1 MIDIKDGIQ
10 FDPGFI
16 QHISAFEP
24 NIEYVYDTLSTC
36 RNFNQKKMQFKMFY
50 PKIQSLL
57 KNYLGFYLG
66 CILWAVYIKNLDDE
80 KPILNNLCFG
90 GEYSENDTL
99 EEIDFIKKYI
109 EQLKKDVKYYTGQ
122 NFSIDSQSLNI
133 LDAYRNFLKENKGF
147 VETKT
152 TKDIKLP
159 EGFKTPSD
167 KDLKEI
173 LEGIEKVI
181 ENGKLYELFPL
192 AEKVL

>member
-1 MIDIKDGIQ
+1 MIDIKDGVQ

-24 NIEYVYDTLSTC
+24 NIEYVYNTLSTC

-99 EEIDFIKKYI
+99 EEVDFIKKYI

>member
-1 MIDIKDGIQ
+1 MNFDNGAQ
-10 FDPGFI
+10 FDPGFV
-16 QHISAFEP
+16 QHISAFVP
-24 NIEYVYDTLSTC
+24 NIEYVYAGLNRLKNFTL
-36 RNFNQKKMQFKMFY
+36 KKNQFKMYY

-66 CILWAVYIKNLDDE
+66 CILWATYISQLDE

-90 GEYSENDTL
+90 GEYSEKETL
-99 EEIDFIKKYI
+99 SEVDFIKDYI

-122 NFSIDSQSLNI
+122 DFTINENSINI
-133 LDAYRNFLKENKGF
+133 LKAYREFLIANKGF

-159 EGFKTPSD
+159 ANLKTPSE
-167 KDLKEI
+167 KDLEEI
-173 LEGIEKVI
+173 LSGIEKVI
-181 ENGKLYELFPL
+181 DNGKLYELFPL

>member
-1 MIDIKDGIQ
+1 MIDIKDGVQ

-66 CILWAVYIKNLDDE
+66 CILWAVYIKNLDE

>member
-1 MIDIKDGIQ
+1 MNFDNGAQ
-10 FDPGFI
+10 FDPGFV
-16 QHISAFEP
+16 QHMSAFVP
-24 NIEYVYDTLSTC
+24 NIEYIYAGLNRLKNFTL
-36 RNFNQKKMQFKMFY
+36 KKNQFKMYY

-66 CILWAVYIKNLDDE
+66 CILWAAYISQLDE

-90 GEYSENDTL
+90 GEYSEKETL
-99 EEIDFIKKYI
+99 SEVDFIKDYI

-122 NFSIDSQSLNI
+122 DFTIDENSINI
-133 LDAYRNFLKENKGF
+133 LNAYREFLIANKGF

-159 EGFKTPSD
+159 ANLKTPSD
-167 KDLKEI
+167 KDLEEI
-173 LEGIEKVI
+173 LSGIEKVI
-181 ENGKLYELFPL
+181 DNGKLYELFPL

>member
-1 MIDIKDGIQ
+1 MIDTKDGAQ

-24 NIEYVYDTLSTC
+24 NIEYVYNTLNSFK
-36 RNFNQKKMQFKMFY
+36 NFNQKKMQFKIFY

-66 CILWAVYIKNLDDE
+66 CILWAVYIKNLDN
-80 KPILNNLCFG
+80 KPLLNNLCFG
-90 GEYSENDTL
+90 GEYSEKDTL
-99 EEIDFIKKYI
+99 SEVEFIEEYI

-122 NFSIDSQSLNI
+122 IFSIDTESLSI
-133 LDAYRNFLKENKGF
+133 LAAYREFLKANKGF

-152 TKDIKLP
+152 TNDIKLP
-159 EGFKTPSD
+159 QSLKTPSE
-167 KDLKEI
+167 KDLAEI

-181 ENGKLYELFPL
+181 DNGKLYELFPL
-192 AEKVL
+192 AQKVL

>member
-1 MIDIKDGIQ
+1 MNFDNGAQ
-10 FDPGFI
+10 FDPGFV
-16 QHISAFEP
+16 QHISAFVP
-24 NIEYVYDTLSTC
+24 NIEYVYAGLNRLKNFTL
-36 RNFNQKKMQFKMFY
+36 KKNQFKMYY

-66 CILWAVYIKNLDDE
+66 CILWATYISQLDE

-90 GEYSENDTL
+90 GEYSEKETL
-99 EEIDFIKKYI
+99 SEVDFIKDYI

-122 NFSIDSQSLNI
+122 DFTINENSINI
-133 LDAYRNFLKENKGF
+133 LKAYREFLIANKGF

-159 EGFKTPSD
+159 ASLKTPSD
-167 KDLKEI
+167 KDLEEI
-173 LEGIEKVI
+173 LSGIEKVI
-181 ENGKLYELFPL
+181 DNGKLYELFPL

>member
-1 MIDIKDGIQ
+1 MNFDNGAQ
-10 FDPGFI
+10 FDPGFV
-16 QHISAFEP
+16 QHMSAFVP
-24 NIEYVYDTLSTC
+24 NIEYVYAGLD
-36 RNFNQKKMQFKMFY
+36 RVKNFTQKKNQFKMYY

-66 CILWAVYIKNLDDE
+66 CILWAAYISQLDE

-90 GEYSENDTL
+90 GEYSEKETL
-99 EEIDFIKKYI
+99 SEVDFIMDYI

-122 NFSIDSQSLNI
+122 DFTIDENSINI
-133 LDAYRNFLKENKGF
+133 LNAYREFLIANKGF

-159 EGFKTPSD
+159 TNLKTPSE
-167 KDLKEI
+167 KDLEEI
-173 LEGIEKVI
+173 LSGIEKVI
-181 ENGKLYELFPL
+181 DNGKLYELFPL

>member
-1 MIDIKDGIQ
+1 MNFNDGVQ

-24 NIEYVYDTLSTC
+24 NIEYVYDTISTC

-66 CILWAVYIKNLDDE
+66 CILWAVYIKNLDE

>member
-1 MIDIKDGIQ
+1 MIDIEDGVQ

-24 NIEYVYDTLSTC
+24 NIEYVYDTISTC

-66 CILWAVYIKNLDDE
+66 CILWAVYIKNLDE

-133 LDAYRNFLKENKGF
+133 LDAYRDFLKENKGF

>member
-1 MIDIKDGIQ
+1 M
-10 FDPGFI
+10 
-16 QHISAFEP
+16 
-24 NIEYVYDTLSTC
+24 
-36 RNFNQKKMQFKMFY
+36 
-50 PKIQSLL
+50 
-57 KNYLGFYLG
+57 
-66 CILWAVYIKNLDDE
+66 
-80 KPILNNLCFG
+80 
-90 GEYSENDTL
+90 
-99 EEIDFIKKYI
+99 
-109 EQLKKDVKYYTGQ
+109 KKDVKYYTGQ

-133 LDAYRNFLKENKGF
+133 LDAYRNFLKDNKGF

-159 EGFKTPSD
+159 QGFKTPSD

>member
-1 MIDIKDGIQ
+1 MIDIKDGVQ

-24 NIEYVYDTLSTC
+24 NIEYVYNTLGSYK
-36 RNFNQKKMQFKMFY
+36 NFNQKKMQFKMFY

-66 CILWAVYIKNLDDE
+66 CILWAVYIKNLDE
-80 KPILNNLCFG
+80 KPVLNNLCFG
-90 GEYSENDTL
+90 GEYSEKDTL
-99 EEIDFIKKYI
+99 EEVDFIEKYI

-122 NFSIDSQSLNI
+122 NFSTDAESLNI
-133 LDAYRNFLKENKGF
+133 LDAYREFLKENKGF

-152 TKDIKLP
+152 TTDIKLP
-159 EGFKTPSD
+159 KGFKTPSE
-167 KDLKEI
+167 KDLQEI
-173 LEGIEKVI
+173 LDGIEGVI

-192 AEKVL
+192 AQKVL

>member
-1 MIDIKDGIQ
+1 MIDIKDGVQ

-24 NIEYVYDTLSTC
+24 NIEYVYNTLSTC

-99 EEIDFIKKYI
+99 EEVDFIKKYI

-122 NFSIDSQSLNI
+122 NFPIDSQSLNI

>member
-1 MIDIKDGIQ
+1 MIDIEDGVQ

-24 NIEYVYDTLSTC
+24 NIEYVYDTISTC

-66 CILWAVYIKNLDDE
+66 CILWAVYIKNLDE

-192 AEKVL
+192 VEKVL

>member
-1 MIDIKDGIQ
+1 MIDIKDGVQ

-24 NIEYVYDTLSTC
+24 NIEYVYNTLGSC

-66 CILWAVYIKNLDDE
+66 CILWAVYIKNLDE
-80 KPILNNLCFG
+80 KPVLNNLCFG

-99 EEIDFIKKYI
+99 EEVDFIEKYI

-122 NFSIDSQSLNI
+122 NFSIDAESLNI
-133 LDAYRNFLKENKGF
+133 LDAYREFLKENKGF

-152 TKDIKLP
+152 TTDIKLP
-159 EGFKTPSD
+159 KGFKTPSE
-167 KDLKEI
+167 KDLQEI
-173 LEGIEKVI
+173 LDGIERVI
-181 ENGKLYELFPL
+181 ENGKLHELFPL
-192 AEKVL
+192 TQKVL

>member
-1 MIDIKDGIQ
+1 MIDIKDGVQ

-24 NIEYVYDTLSTC
+24 NIEYVYNTLGSC

-66 CILWAVYIKNLDDE
+66 CILWAVYIKNLDE
-80 KPILNNLCFG
+80 KQVLNNLCFG
-90 GEYSENDTL
+90 GEYSEKDTL
-99 EEIDFIKKYI
+99 EEVDFIEKYI

-122 NFSIDSQSLNI
+122 NFSIDAESLNI
-133 LDAYRNFLKENKGF
+133 LSAYREFLKENKGF

-152 TKDIKLP
+152 TTDIKLP
-159 EGFKTPSD
+159 KGFKTPSE
-167 KDLKEI
+167 KDLREI
-173 LEGIEKVI
+173 LDGIEMVI

-192 AEKVL
+192 AQKVL

>member
-1 MIDIKDGIQ
+1 MNFNDGVQ

-24 NIEYVYDTLSTC
+24 NIEYVYNTLNTC

-66 CILWAVYIKNLDDE
+66 CILWAVYIKNLDE

-90 GEYSENDTL
+90 GEYSENDSL
-99 EEIDFIKKYI
+99 EEVDFIKKYI

-133 LDAYRNFLKENKGF
+133 LDAYRNFLKDNKGF

-159 EGFKTPSD
+159 QGFKTPSD

>member
-1 MIDIKDGIQ
+1 MIDIKDGVQ

-24 NIEYVYDTLSTC
+24 NIEYVYNTLSTC

-66 CILWAVYIKNLDDE
+66 CILWAVYIKNLDE

-99 EEIDFIKKYI
+99 EEINFIKKYI

-159 EGFKTPSD
+159 EGFKTSSD

>member
-1 MIDIKDGIQ
+1 MNFNDGVQ

-24 NIEYVYDTLSTC
+24 NIEYVYNTLSTC

-66 CILWAVYIKNLDDE
+66 CILWAVYIKNLDE

-90 GEYSENDTL
+90 GEYSENDSL
-99 EEIDFIKKYI
+99 EEVDFIKKYI

-133 LDAYRNFLKENKGF
+133 LDAYRNFLKDNKGF

-152 TKDIKLP
+152 TTDIKLP
-159 EGFKTPSD
+159 KGFKTPSE
-167 KDLKEI
+167 KDLREI
-173 LEGIEKVI
+173 LDGIEMVI

-192 AEKVL
+192 AQKVL

>member
-1 MIDIKDGIQ
+1 MIDIKDGVQ

>member
-1 MIDIKDGIQ
+1 MIDIKDGVQ

-24 NIEYVYDTLSTC
+24 NIEYVYNTLGSC

-66 CILWAVYIKNLDDE
+66 CILWAVYIKNLDE
-80 KPILNNLCFG
+80 KPVLNNLCFG
-90 GEYSENDTL
+90 GEYSEKDTL
-99 EEIDFIKKYI
+99 EEVDFIEKYI

-122 NFSIDSQSLNI
+122 NFSIDAESLNI
-133 LDAYRNFLKENKGF
+133 LSAYREFLKENKGF

-152 TKDIKLP
+152 TTDIKLP
-159 EGFKTPSD
+159 KGFKTPSE
-167 KDLKEI
+167 KDLREI
-173 LEGIEKVI
+173 LDGIEMVI

-192 AEKVL
+192 AQKVL